1 MLPTKINKRRS
12 GLKGLHKNSLS
23 CCLEIIGVNSHNG
36 KKRIR
41 MGYTKMLTNK
51 EEVFISTVLLPG
63 HSFPFLYLM
72 IHNRKNN
79 YGIQTFIHVI
89 LHFMSACTI

>member
-1 MLPTKINKRRS
+1 M
-12 GLKGLHKNSLS
+12 
-23 CCLEIIGVNSHNG
+23 E

-51 EEVFISTVLLPG
+51 EEVFISTVLWPG

-72 IHNRKNN
+72 VHNSKNN
-79 YGIQTFIHVI
+79 YGIQTFIQVI
-89 LHFMSACTI
+89 LHFMSVCTI

>member
-1 MLPTKINKRRS
+1 
-12 GLKGLHKNSLS
+12 
-23 CCLEIIGVNSHNG
+23 
-36 KKRIR
+36 

-79 YGIQTFIHVI
+79 YGIQTFIQVI
-89 LHFMSACTI
+89 LHFMSVCTI